1 MLTLPLMLLLS
12 VMSGP
17 TTSKEILAYQG
28 VIFKSEGEIAFSD
41 SEWVV
46 VTDFTF
52 NPLET
57 VIKTLHDVLGRK
69 VNTLNFRYEGPN
81 DGFKKRIKEEVEER
95 ARAEFKNLKKSQE
108 RLRELKQAVNLGS
121 TRKKRD
127 LIDGGGKVL
136 NWLFGVSTEE
146 DLEHVN
152 NHVEKLSTETTSIA
166 HALEVHASLINETLW
181 ETKATSSAVEELQ
194 NAFEKLEREAWKTDH
209 KIDGITQ
216 EVEKHEIA
224 RTAIEN
230 TFREIKS
237 ALAWLDESIED
248 FAVGLATMAMER
260 LPALLFPPMQIQ
272 AVLKEIKAILPS
284 GWSLSPSIQ
293 MGDTWQVYKDAK
305 VAVAAV
311 ENNLRIFIHLPVF
324 EFPFGL
330 TLYEVISLPRPTKNA
345 TQGAQFHPLPAFL
358 AVANDRQTFIE
369 LSTHEAHR
377 CMMTTTSICPI
388 SKAINKRHREPSC
401 AMALFLKDE
410 KRSRVQCS
418 TNLSPWTGQ
427 QTVYLGHRRW
437 GYTSAQEMT
446 ITITCPNSRGKTNT
460 VIKREPFDVFEVP
473 ATCTAYTEHWIF
485 QASFKKNVKHSLNNI
500 TLPPLSELEN
510 ADLIPQEYETRN
522 METAEPEMRKWKNR
536 PQTTSKAS
544 IQSRVTLMGEHLRII
559 EEEEKE
565 RKNAERTINVRYPF
579 EIIAIIATLFLSL
592 AIALFLSRRQNKI
605 VLSNLTKRVNELE
618 SQLKKHEEEVEE
630 QL

>member
-1 MLTLPLMLLLS
+1 MYLPNEEVLVYKPIRKVSKSEKLLHRWFGPYTVVRQTTQSNYELRLGKSPKTEICCKCTKNPVPSEDLQENQNKGPEKEASANAQDQEQSEETNTRPSEENGTQSETAEINTDVPTVPPTRQGRQETVQMARAENAGIRRSARIAQRKTVMLTLPLMLLLS

-28 VIFKSEGEIAFSD
+28 VIFKSEGEIAISD

-81 DGFKKRIKEEVEER
+81 DGLKKRIKEEVEER
-95 ARAEFKNLKKSQE
+95 ARAELKNLKKSQE
-108 RLRELKQAVNLGS
+108 RLRELKQAVNIGS
-121 TRKKRD
+121 TRKKRG

-181 ETKATSSAVEELQ
+181 ETKATSNAVEELQ

-224 RTAIEN
+224 RAAIEN
-230 TFREIKS
+230 TFP
-237 ALAWLDESIED
+237 LAWLDESIED

-305 VAVAAV
+305 VAVAA
-311 ENNLRIFIHLPVF
+311 
-324 EFPFGL
+324 
-330 TLYEVISLPRPTKNA
+330 
-345 TQGAQFHPLPAFL
+345 
-358 AVANDRQTFIE
+358 IE
-369 LSTHEAHR
+369 D
-377 CMMTTTSICPI
+377 
-388 SKAINKRHREPSC
+388 N
-401 AMALFLKDE
+401 
-410 KRSRVQCS
+410 
-418 TNLSPWTGQ
+418 
-427 QTVYLGHRRW
+427 
-437 GYTSAQEMT
+437 
-446 ITITCPNSRGKTNT
+446 
-460 VIKREPFDVFEVP
+460 
-473 ATCTAYTEHWIF
+473 
-485 QASFKKNVKHSLNNI
+485 
-500 TLPPLSELEN
+500 
-510 ADLIPQEYETRN
+510 
-522 METAEPEMRKWKNR
+522 
-536 PQTTSKAS
+536 
-544 IQSRVTLMGEHLRII
+544 
-559 EEEEKE
+559 
-565 RKNAERTINVRYPF
+565 
-579 EIIAIIATLFLSL
+579 
-592 AIALFLSRRQNKI
+592 
-605 VLSNLTKRVNELE
+605 
-618 SQLKKHEEEVEE
+618 
-630 QL
+630 